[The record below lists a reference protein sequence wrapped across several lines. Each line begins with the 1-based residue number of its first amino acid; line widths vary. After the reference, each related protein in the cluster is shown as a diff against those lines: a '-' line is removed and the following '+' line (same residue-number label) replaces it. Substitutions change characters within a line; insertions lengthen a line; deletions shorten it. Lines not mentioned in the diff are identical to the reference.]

1 MKKWLHR
8 IVVLCAWA
16 LVAGCREKPTG
27 GNPAASASPRGEA
40 GAVVD
45 EKVSVIEVLAR
56 PAEFETRV
64 VSVAGYFGAESW
76 LFVSKE
82 HARAGVLEYAVRLHF
97 GSCDG
102 GLGLAPKVRR
112 ETTSYLVGGYVRVR
126 GTFVRSGPR
135 GSGMLCEIEEVQ
147 EHKSEL
153 PP

>member
-40 GAVVD
+40 GTVVD

-97 GSCDG
+97 GKSTR
-102 GLGLAPKVRR
+102 ASFRR
-112 ETTSYLVGGYVRVR
+112 EFAQAWNMWPMSG
-126 GTFVRSGPR
+126 RSWR
-135 GSGMLCEIEEVQ
+135 IR
-147 EHKSEL
+147 
-153 PP
+153 PPSARDGALQ